1 VRRRVVAGEHIAA
14 RDEPIAVGAI
24 PRKPNDANTS
34 LENRG
39 SSDRLSGSATP

>member
-1 VRRRVVAGEHIAA
+1 VRRRDIIGERIAA
-14 RDEPIAVGAI
+14 GDEPIAVGAI